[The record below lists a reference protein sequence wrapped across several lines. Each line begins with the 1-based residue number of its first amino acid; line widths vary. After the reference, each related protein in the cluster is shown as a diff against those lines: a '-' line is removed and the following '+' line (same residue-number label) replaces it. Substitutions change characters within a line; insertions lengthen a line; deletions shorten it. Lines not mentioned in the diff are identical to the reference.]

1 MFSPLLM
8 ERITLNQYMLQEKSV
23 CISVEK
29 EGLLQNVALG
39 RLYLS
44 SQARAYR
51 SNMLISVP
59 EES

>member
-1 MFSPLLM
+1 M

-29 EGLLQNVALG
+29 EGIVQNVALG
-39 RLYLS
+39 RLYPS